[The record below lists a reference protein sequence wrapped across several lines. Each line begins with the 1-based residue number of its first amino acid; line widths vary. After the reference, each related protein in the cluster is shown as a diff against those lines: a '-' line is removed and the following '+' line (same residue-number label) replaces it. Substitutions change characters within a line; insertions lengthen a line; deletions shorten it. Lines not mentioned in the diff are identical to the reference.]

1 MFQFALRKMRQ
12 NRWLALSL
20 LAGYLMAVAIVCS
33 MPVYSHAILSRML
46 LKDLEQVQTSQ
57 NVYPGRLLA
66 DTDLYE
72 GSKDPVVKTQ
82 AYHQYE
88 TQFQEL
94 IAETGLPMQ
103 EFSVYTEAGDLRV
116 VRAGTAMEDIHD
128 LYKSGGLGACTGL
141 FDQVELLDGAFPSA
155 EAKDGV
161 IEAVVSEEAAR
172 NLDCS
177 LGTSYDL
184 YQYQFSSQGGTSH
197 TLAATVKIT
206 GVYRMKD
213 PESLFWVMPWST
225 FSDVIMIQPELF
237 SQMFVEADAPL
248 FDHAQWAA
256 ALDYR
261 SMTPE
266 NCGAISKVLAKYED
280 QKFFSPSLRS
290 SFGSILEEYD
300 VRREELTATLWII
313 EIPILLM
320 LLFYVLM
327 VSRLILGHEKN
338 EIAVLRSRGASK
350 GQITGVYTA
359 QSAVLSLAA
368 FIIGPMLSLLFCQI
382 IGSSNGFME
391 FVNRKALPVSLTLPA
406 VLYGAATA
414 VLLVITMLAA
424 AAFTGETSIVSFKR
438 KKSGKTPAPLW
449 QRLFLDFICLAVSLY
464 GLYNFQNRLQIIR
477 ETGAAASEI
486 PIDFTM
492 YLSST
497 IFILGG
503 TLLFLRVFPLF
514 IKLVY
519 RIGRRFWGPVLYLSL
534 INTSRSSRNTQAISL
549 FLIFT
554 VSMGIFNAVTV
565 RTLNQNDEDR
575 IRYSIGAD
583 IVLQEEWPSTGGS
596 SGSGGVMAPGAV
608 PASEEGPVYY
618 TEPQFSK
625 YENMETAQSAA
636 RVLTKK
642 DVSLSANSQKAGN
655 LTLMGIVPN
664 EFGNTCWMKNSLLPH
679 HINEYLN
686 LMADEPRALLLSN
699 SLMEELSLTPGDA
712 VFLTIGDNKES
723 VEFIVY
729 AGIDYFPS
737 FNPVG
742 TAKNTPAL
750 AVANLIYL
758 QQETKLE
765 PYAIW
770 LKKAPGVTSAQ
781 LYEELTEMGVPIT
794 SLQDTTAEVTAMK
807 NDPMTQGINGFFTL
821 SFVVTMLITMV
832 GFFIYWILAIKGRLL
847 QFGILR
853 SMGLTRLSV
862 VMVLLWEQILVSAA
876 SILAGLGLGTLTA
889 VLFAPI
895 LECNVDAADQ
905 ILPFTVVAFPED
917 YWRTVGI
924 VLIMLAAAAFIL
936 GRTVFKLHAG
946 GALEL
951 GEG

>member
-1 MFQFALRKMRQ
+1 MFRFALRKMRQ

-46 LKDLEQVQTSQ
+46 LKDLEQVQTAQ

-66 DTDLYE
+66 DADLYA
-72 GSKDPVVKTQ
+72 GSKNPAVKTQ
-82 AYHQYE
+82 SYHQYE
-88 TQFQEL
+88 AQFQEL
-94 IAETGLPMQ
+94 IAETGLPEQ
-103 EFSVYTEAGDLRV
+103 EFSVFTEAGDLRI
-116 VRAGTAMEDIHD
+116 VRAGTAMEDIRD
-128 LYKSGGLGACTGL
+128 LYISGGLGACTGL
-141 FDQVELLDGAFPSA
+141 FDHVELLDGEFPSA
-155 EAKDGV
+155 EVQDGV
-161 IEAVVSEEAAR
+161 IEAAVSEEAAR
-172 NLDCS
+172 NLGCS
-177 LGTSYDL
+177 LGSSYDL
-184 YQYQFSSQGGTSH
+184 YQYEFSSAGNSY

-213 PESLFWVMPWST
+213 PESLFWVMPWYT
-225 FSDVIMIQPELF
+225 FSESIMVQPELF
-237 SQMFVEADAPL
+237 SQMFLETETPL
-248 FDHAQWAA
+248 FDYAQWAA

-266 NCGAISKVLAKYED
+266 NCGAVSQVLAKYGD
-280 QKFFSPSLRS
+280 QQFFPPSLRS
-290 SFGSILEEYD
+290 SFGSILEDYTG
-300 VRREELTATLWII
+300 RREELTATLWII

-368 FIIGPMLSLLFCQI
+368 LIIGPMLSLLFCQI

-406 VLYGAATA
+406 LIYGAVTA

-424 AAFTGETSIVSFKR
+424 TAFTGETSIVSFKR
-438 KKSGKTPAPLW
+438 KKSGKAPAPLW

-497 IFILGG
+497 LFILGG

-514 IKLVY
+514 IKLIY

-534 INTSRSSRNTQAISL
+534 INTSRSGRNTQAISL

-596 SGSGGVMAPGAV
+596 SGVVAPGAAPV
-608 PASEEGPVYY
+608 SEAPVYY

-625 YENMETAQSAA
+625 YENMETVQSAA
-636 RVLTKK
+636 RVLTQK
-642 DVSLSANSQKAGN
+642 DVSLTANSQKAGN
-655 LTLMGIVPN
+655 ITLMGIVPN

-699 SLMEELSLTPGDA
+699 SLMEELGLVPGDA

-742 TAKNTPAL
+742 TAQHTPAL
-750 AVANLIYL
+750 AVANLIYI

-765 PYAIW
+765 PYAVW

-781 LYEELTEMGVPIT
+781 LYEELTEMGVSIT
-794 SLQDTTAEVTAMK
+794 TLKDTTAEVTAMK

-862 VMVLLWEQILVSAA
+862 VMVLLWEQILVSVA

-946 GALEL
+946 EALKL
-951 GEG
+951 GED

>member
-46 LKDLEQVQTSQ
+46 IKDLEQVQTSQ

-72 GSKDPVVKTQ
+72 GSNDPVVKTQ
-82 AYHQYE
+82 SYHQYE
-88 TQFQEL
+88 TQFQQL
-94 IAETGLPMQ
+94 IQETGLLQ
-103 EFSVYTEAGDLRV
+103 QAFSVYTEAGNLRIT
-116 VRAGTAMEDIHD
+116 RSGTAMEDIRD
-128 LYKSGGLGACTGL
+128 LSETGNLGACTGL
-141 FDQVELLDGAFPSA
+141 FDQVMLLDGELPSA
-155 EAKDGV
+155 QMQDGV
-161 IEAVVSEEAAR
+161 IEAMVNEDAAR
-172 NLDCS
+172 TLGCS
-177 LGTSYDL
+177 LGSTYDL
-184 YQYQFSSQGGTSH
+184 YSYEYKTTGSIY
-197 TLAATVKIT
+197 TLVATIKIT
-206 GVYRMKD
+206 GVYSMGD
-213 PESLFWVMPWST
+213 NGSLFWVMPWNT
-225 FSDVIMIQPELF
+225 FSESIMIQPELF
-237 SQMFVEADAPL
+237 SQLFIETEAPL
-248 FDHAQWAA
+248 LDHVQWAA

-266 NCGAISKVLAKYED
+266 NCGAISEVLTKYSD
-280 QKFFSPSLRS
+280 QQFFAPSLRS
-290 SFGSILEEYD
+290 SFGNILEDYAG
-300 VRREELTATLWII
+300 RREELTATLWII

-327 VSRLILGHEKN
+327 VSRLILDHEKN
-338 EIAVLRSRGASK
+338 EIAVLRSRGSSK

-359 QSAVLSLAA
+359 QSAVLSAVALL
-368 FIIGPMLSLLFCQI
+368 IGPMLSMLFCQI
-382 IGSSNGFME
+382 IGSSSGFME
-391 FVNRKALPVSLTLPA
+391 FVNRKALPVSLTIPA
-406 VLYGAATA
+406 VIYGAATA
-414 VLLVITMLAA
+414 VLLVVTMLAA
-424 AAFTGETSIVSFKR
+424 TSFTGETSIVSFKR
-438 KKSGKTPAPLW
+438 KKSGKAHAPLW
-449 QRLFLDFICLAVSLY
+449 QRLFLDIICLAVSLY
-464 GLYNFQNRLQIIR
+464 GLYNFQNRLQVIR
-477 ETGAAASEI
+477 ETGATASDI

-497 IFILGG
+497 VFILGG
-503 TLLFLRVFPLF
+503 TLLFLRVFPLLIKF
-514 IKLVY
+514 IY
-519 RIGRRFWGPVLYLSL
+519 WIGRRFWGPVLYLSL
-534 INTSRSSRNTQAISL
+534 INTSRSSRKNQAISL

-583 IVLQEEWPSTGGS
+583 IVLQEGWPSTGGS
-596 SGSGGVMAPGAV
+596 GGGVSMPGATMDTG
-608 PASEEGPVYY
+608 SSDSPVYY

-625 YENMETAQSAA
+625 YENMETVQSAA
-636 RVLTKK
+636 RVLTKT
-642 DVSLSANSQKAGN
+642 DVSLSANSKKSGSI
-655 LTLMGIVPN
+655 TLMGIVPN
-664 EFGNTCWMKNSLLPH
+664 EFGNTCWMKNSLLPY

-699 SLMEELSLTPGDA
+699 SLMEELELEPGDA
-712 VFLTIGDNKES
+712 VFLTIGDNKDS

-742 TAKNTPAL
+742 TKQKTPAL

-765 PYAIW
+765 PYEIW
-770 LKKAPGVTSAQ
+770 LKKAPGVTSAE
-781 LYEELTEMGVPIT
+781 LYAELEEMSVSIT
-794 SLQDTTAEVTAMK
+794 SLEDTTTEITNMK

-889 VLFAPI
+889 ILFAPI

-905 ILPFTVVAFPED
+905 ILPFTVVAFPVD
-917 YWRTVGI
+917 YWRTIGI
-924 VLIMLAAAAFIL
+924 VFIMLAAAAFVL

-946 GALEL
+946 EALKL
-951 GEG
+951 GED